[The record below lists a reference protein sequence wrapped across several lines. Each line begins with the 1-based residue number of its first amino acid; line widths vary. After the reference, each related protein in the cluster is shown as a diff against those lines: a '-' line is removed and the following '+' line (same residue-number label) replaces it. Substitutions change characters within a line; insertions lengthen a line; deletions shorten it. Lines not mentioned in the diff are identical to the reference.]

1 MAYLTQLWE
10 SNKVIARVGNNLV
23 AILNRNKT
31 FKCFVSKSAA
41 SDLDLKPISDEQVSA
56 FLRDDLHEISHVLEY
71 LKDK

>member
-10 SNKVIARVGNNLV
+10 SNKLFARIGNNLV

-31 FKCFVSKSAA
+31 FECFVPKSAV

-56 FLRDDLHEISHVLEY
+56 LLQNNLHEISHVLEY